1 MTNKIGIIIQREFLT
16 RVRKRS
22 FIVMSVLGPFLFAA
36 IAILPMYFATMEDK
50 DVKVIAVAD
59 SSHIFTG
66 KIPETQTLKFSYLEN
81 ADISELKKN
90 FREKGYWGILYIS
103 HIITYTP
110 SAVELISYSQPGI
123 SVKMHIQNALEREI
137 EHQKLLAH
145 NIENLDEILKS
156 VKTNISLR
164 TIKLEEGGKSKESY
178 TELYMIVG
186 YISGFLIYF
195 FIFLFGSQVMR
206 GVIEEKT
213 NRIVEVIVSSVKPF
227 ELMMGKII
235 GIAGV
240 GLLQFLIWVVLT
252 LGLITGAQ
260 QSLAPQLSQ
269 SITEKTLSQDVM
281 NKSNN
286 PVVKEQITPNDKTA
300 KYEDIFKSIKSVN
313 FGIMIGT
320 FLFYFLGG
328 YLLYASLFAAIGS
341 AVDNEA
347 DTQQFMLP
355 VTIPLILAIVVM
367 TNTINNPE
375 SQLSFWFSIIPL
387 TSPIIMMV
395 RIPFGVPWWQV
406 ELSAG
411 LLIATFIATTWLAG
425 KIYRTGI
432 LMYGKK
438 VSYAELLKWIRYK
451 GK

>member
-1 MTNKIGIIIQREFLT
+1 
-16 RVRKRS
+16 
-22 FIVMSVLGPFLFAA
+22 MSILGPFLFAA
-36 IAILPMYFATMEDK
+36 IAILPMYFATLNDN

-66 KIPETQTLKFSYLEN
+66 RIPETQTLKFKYLKF
-81 ADISELKKN
+81 ADISDLKKN
-90 FREKGYWGILYIS
+90 FRAKGYWGILFIS
-103 HIITYTP
+103 HTITYSP
-110 SAVELISYSQPGI
+110 DAVELISYSQPGI
-123 SVKMHIQNALEREI
+123 SVKMHIQNALEKEI

-145 NIENLDEILKS
+145 NIPNIDDILQS
-156 VKTNISLR
+156 IRTTINLR

-186 YISGFLIYF
+186 YISGFLIYL

-206 GVIEEKT
+206 GVIEEKA
-213 NRIVEVIVSSVKPF
+213 NRIVEVIISSVKPF

-240 GLLQFLIWVVLT
+240 GLLQFIIWVTLT
-252 LGLITGAQ
+252 LGLITSAQ
-260 QSLAPQLSQ
+260 QVLAPQLSK
-269 SITEKTLSQDVM
+269 SATEKALSQDVM
-281 NKSNN
+281 SKTTISVNTMKAVQATSDN
-286 PVVKEQITPNDKTA
+286 TA
-300 KYEDIFKSIKSVN
+300 KYEDLFKSIKSVN
-313 FGIMIGT
+313 FGIMIGS
-320 FLFYFLGG
+320 FLFYFIGG

-341 AVDNEA
+341 AVDNES

-355 VTIPLILAIVVM
+355 VTIPLIMAMVVM
-367 TNTINNPE
+367 VNTINNPD
-375 SQLSFWFSIIPL
+375 SSLSFWFSIIPL

-395 RIPFGVPWWQV
+395 RIPFGVPYWQI

-411 LLIATFIATTWLAG
+411 ILIASFIFTTWLAG

-438 VSYAELLKWIRYK
+438 VSYSELWKWIRYK
-451 GK
+451 G

>member
-1 MTNKIGIIIQREFLT
+1 
-16 RVRKRS
+16 
-22 FIVMSVLGPFLFAA
+22 MSILGPFLFAA
-36 IAILPMYFATMEDK
+36 IAILPMYFATLNDNE
-50 DVKVIAVAD
+50 VKVIAVAD

-66 KIPETQTLKFSYLEN
+66 RIPETQTLKFKYLKY
-81 ADISELKKN
+81 ADISDLKKN
-90 FREKGYWGILYIS
+90 FRAKGYWGILFIS
-103 HIITYTP
+103 HTITYSP
-110 SAVELISYSQPGI
+110 DAAELISYSQPGI
-123 SVKMHIQNALEREI
+123 SVKMHIQNAIEKEI

-145 NIENLDEILKS
+145 NIANIDDILQS
-156 VKTNISLR
+156 IRTTINLR

-186 YISGFLIYF
+186 YISGFLIYL

-240 GLLQFLIWVVLT
+240 GLLQFVIWVTLT
-252 LGLITGAQ
+252 LGLIASAQ
-260 QSLAPQLSQ
+260 QVLAPQLSK
-269 SITEKTLSQDVM
+269 SVTEKALSQDIM
-281 NKSNN
+281 SKSNISVN
-286 PVVKEQITPNDKTA
+286 TMKAVQVTSDNTA
-300 KYEDIFKSIKSVN
+300 KYEDLFKSIKSVN
-313 FGIMIGT
+313 FGIMIGS
-320 FLFYFLGG
+320 FLFYFIGG

-341 AVDNEA
+341 AVDNES

-355 VTIPLILAIVVM
+355 VTIPLILAMVIMV
-367 TNTINNPE
+367 NTINNPD
-375 SQLSFWFSIIPL
+375 SSLSFWFSIIPF

-395 RIPFGVPWWQV
+395 RIPFGVPYWQI

-411 LLIATFIATTWLAG
+411 ILIASFIFTTWLAG

-438 VSYAELLKWIRYK
+438 VSYTELWKWIRYK
-451 GK
+451 G